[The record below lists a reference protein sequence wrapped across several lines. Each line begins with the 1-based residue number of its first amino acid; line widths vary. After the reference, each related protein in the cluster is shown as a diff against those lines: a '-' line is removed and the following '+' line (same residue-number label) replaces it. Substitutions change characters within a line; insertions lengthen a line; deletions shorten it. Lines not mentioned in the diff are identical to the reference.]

1 MNRFLTFLFIVA
13 TVLSYSCKK
22 NQSSS
27 DIEIVT
33 AEEMQ
38 QISEIEDVQLIDV
51 SSSDEFKETHIEN
64 FQNID
69 YLSPNFDQEIEKLD
83 KSKPVLVYCKSGN
96 LSSKCVAKMKQKGFV
111 KVYDLDSDI
120 AKWKFQDLDG
130 KTNP

>member
-1 MNRFLTFLFIVA
+1 MNRFLIFLFMVSIV
-13 TVLSYSCKK
+13 SNYSCKE

-33 AEEMQ
+33 PEEMN
-38 QISEIEDVQLIDV
+38 QISEIEDTQLIDV
-51 SSSDEFKETHIEN
+51 STSEEFKEDHIEN

-69 YLSPNFDQEIEKLD
+69 YSSPNFDQEIKKLD
-83 KSKPVLVYCKSGN
+83 KTKPVLVYCKSGN

>member
-13 TVLSYSCKK
+13 TMLSYSCKE

-33 AEEMQ
+33 PEEMQ

-51 SSSDEFKETHIEN
+51 RTPNEYNQDYIEN

-69 YLSPNFDQEIEKLD
+69 YLSPDFDQEIEKLD

-96 LSSKCVAKMKQKGFV
+96 LRNKCVVKMKKKGFV
-111 KVYDLDSDI
+111 KVYDLDSEI
-120 AKWKFQDLDG
+120 AKWEFKGFDG
-130 KTNP
+130 KTSP

>member
-1 MNRFLTFLFIVA
+1 MNRFLTFIFIVA
-13 TVLSYSCKK
+13 TVLSYSCKE

-51 SSSDEFKETHIEN
+51 STSEEFKEAHIEN

-69 YLSPNFDQEIEKLD
+69 YLSPNFDQELEKLD

-96 LSSKCVAKMKQKGFV
+96 LSSKCVVKMKKKGFV
-111 KVYDLDSDI
+111 KVYDLDGDI
-120 AKWKFQDLDG
+120 AKWKFKGFDS
-130 KTNP
+130 KTSP

>member
-1 MNRFLTFLFIVA
+1 MVSIV
-13 TVLSYSCKK
+13 SNYSCKE

-33 AEEMQ
+33 PEEMN
-38 QISEIEDVQLIDV
+38 QISEIEDTQLIDV
-51 SSSDEFKETHIEN
+51 STSEEFKEDHIEN

-69 YLSPNFDQEIEKLD
+69 YSSPNFDQEIKKLD
-83 KSKPVLVYCKSGN
+83 KTKPVLVYCKSGN

>member
-1 MNRFLTFLFIVA
+1 MNRFLIFLFIIA
-13 TVLSYSCKK
+13 TVFSYSCKE

-33 AEEMQ
+33 PEEMQ
-38 QISEIEDVQLIDV
+38 QISQIEDVQLIDA
-51 SSSDEFKETHIEN
+51 STSKEFKEDHKEN

-83 KSKPVLVYCKSGN
+83 KTKPVLVYCKSKN
-96 LSSKCVAKMKQKGFV
+96 LSSKCVAKMKEKGFV

-120 AKWKFQDLDG
+120 AKWEFKGLDS

>member
-13 TVLSYSCKK
+13 TVLSYSCKENK
-22 NQSSS
+22 SSS

-51 SSSDEFKETHIEN
+51 STSEEFKEAHIEN

-96 LSSKCVAKMKQKGFV
+96 LSSKCVVKMKKKGFV
-111 KVYDLDSDI
+111 KVYDLDGDI
-120 AKWKFQDLDG
+120 AKWKFKGFDG
-130 KTNP
+130 KTSP

>member
-1 MNRFLTFLFIVA
+1 MF
-13 TVLSYSCKK
+13 SYSCKE

-33 AEEMQ
+33 PEEMQ
-38 QISEIEDVQLIDV
+38 QISQIEDVQLIDA
-51 SSSDEFKETHIEN
+51 STSKEFKEDYIEN

-83 KSKPVLVYCKSGN
+83 KTKPVLVYCKSKN
-96 LSSKCVAKMKQKGFV
+96 LNSKCVAKMKEKGFV

-120 AKWKFQDLDG
+120 AKWEFKGLNS
-130 KTNP
+130 KTKP